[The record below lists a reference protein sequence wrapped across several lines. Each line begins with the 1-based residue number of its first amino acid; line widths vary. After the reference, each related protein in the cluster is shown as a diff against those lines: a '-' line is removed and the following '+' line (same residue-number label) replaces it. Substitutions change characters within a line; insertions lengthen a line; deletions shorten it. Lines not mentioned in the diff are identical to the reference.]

1 MPKLTNQ
8 FIANRCGNPGVYLR
22 AVSYF
27 QEGAVKDLCYDN
39 DLECYYARVDGSE
52 RYTVTIFCNS
62 LGNIEDVD
70 CNCFAF
76 YSYSGYCKHI
86 AAVLLAINTADPQV
100 IKTEEEA
107 LVEDLLG
114 FFTAKT
120 PGDSGKKPLKLEVT
134 IRIEK
139 PRYYFGNSRRYV
151 SLKIGET
158 KTYVVKSIDRLI
170 SAVQQ
175 GEELYFGQNFTY
187 HPAAHTF
194 SPGER
199 RAFDFFVQLYEF
211 SRQADRSV
219 HYSILRGKEVMLT
232 DELLRR
238 LFLQLKESSFTL
250 EIDGKV
256 YPGLVIIDTPPPL
269 QFLLQETQGELQLS
283 LDKGEAIIPLTG
295 ESDFVLFGDKV
306 YHLGKTQQSILP
318 PLLKAF
324 QKKNDYTLKVAAPQ
338 VDRFISAVLP
348 ALETRA
354 ALEITPSLKKRLY
367 RPALKPKAYLD
378 YLDGSITARLHF
390 VYGEVTINPF
400 DTAKT
405 KNSGERILVRD
416 TEWEQ
421 QVLSVFEQAEFKI
434 KGQVMH
440 LDDAEGIWRFMDEG
454 LSVLQRCA
462 EVYHSDSFRQAGM
475 RPAPRFSGRIGLDWK
490 LDLLELNLELEG
502 IERDE
507 LDQIWQSV
515 KEKRKYYR
523 LRDGTLLSLEGE
535 GVAQMARLADALELQ
550 PSDLKKGS
558 VKLPKRQALHLDQM
572 IRDHE
577 LTTISRDEAVE
588 KLVRL
593 IRHPEEAGYPT
604 PPSLSGVLRDYQ
616 STGFQWLKALSS
628 CGFGGILADDMG
640 LGKTLQAI
648 ALILSQRQESQAPLT
663 PVLVVAPA
671 SVIYNWEAEIK
682 KFAPELK
689 ARVIA
694 GTKAERRELLSR
706 LMEADVLITSY
717 PLLRRDSA
725 EYGTLHFSCCF
736 FDEAQYIKNPHS
748 QTAQCARKIKAQ
760 QRFALT
766 GTPMENSL
774 IELWSIFQ
782 CIMPGYLHSH
792 QKFIN
797 KYGGSGASVDP
808 QVREAA
814 SQMLA
819 AKVRPFILRRLKGD
833 VLAELPPKIEHRL
846 LSDLTRDQKKLYTA
860 YLEKLRG
867 EALLGI
873 EGEGFDKSRIKIL
886 AGLTRLRQICC
897 HPSLFVENYRGESA
911 KLLQLQE
918 LLREAVD
925 GGHRILLFSQFT
937 EMLKLIKEM
946 LNREG
951 YRYLYL
957 DGSVKTG
964 DRLQLVDS
972 FNNGDAEIFLI
983 SLKAGGTGLNLTGAD
998 IVVQYDLWWNPA
1010 VEEQAA
1016 GRAHRIGQEKVV
1028 QVIRLLAKGTI
1039 EEKIYEMQQKKKE
1052 LIERVIQPGE
1062 TFLSA
1067 MNENDIR
1074 HILDL

>member
-1 MPKLTNQ
+1 MLKLTNQ
-8 FIANRCGNPGVYLR
+8 VIANRCGNPGVYLH

-27 QEGAVKDLCYDN
+27 QDGAVKNLCYDEE
-39 DLECYYARVDGSE
+39 LECYCARVDGSE
-52 RYTVTIFCNS
+52 RYSVEIFCDS
-62 LGNIEDVD
+62 QGRIEDVD

-76 YSYSGYCKHI
+76 YSYSGYCKHV
-86 AAVLLAINTADPQV
+86 AAVLLAINAADPQS

-107 LVEDLLG
+107 LVEDLLV
-114 FFTAKT
+114 FYTAKT
-120 PGDSGKKPLKLEVT
+120 LGVSEKKALKLEVT
-134 IRIEK
+134 IRMEK
-139 PRYYFGNSRRYV
+139 PRYYFDKTRCFV

-158 KTYVVKSIDRLI
+158 KTYVVKSIDNLVT
-170 SAVQQ
+170 AVLQN
-175 GEELYFGQNFTY
+175 EELCFGQNFTY
-187 HPAAHTF
+187 QPSVHTF
-194 SPGER
+194 SPGDR

-211 SRQADRSV
+211 SRQTDRSV
-219 HYSILRGKEVMLT
+219 HYSNLRGKEITLT

-238 LFLQLKESSFTL
+238 LFFQLKESSFAL
-250 EIDGKV
+250 IIDGEI
-256 YPGLVIIDTPPPL
+256 YPGLTIADADPPL
-269 QFLLQETQGELQLS
+269 QFLLQEDQGKLQLT
-283 LDKGEAIIPLTG
+283 LEKEKTIIPLTE
-295 ESDFVLFGDKV
+295 ESDYVLIGDKV
-306 YHLGKTQQSILP
+306 YHLQQTPQGAVL
-318 PLLKAF
+318 PLLQAF
-324 QKKNDYTLKVAAPQ
+324 QKKNEHTLNILAPQ

-354 ALEITPSLKKRLY
+354 ALNITPSLQKRLY
-367 RPALKPKAYLD
+367 RPALQPQAYLD

-390 VYGEVTINPF
+390 VYGEVTVNPF
-400 DTAKT
+400 DTARAE
-405 KNSGERILVRD
+405 NGGERILVRD
-416 TEWEQ
+416 SEREQ
-421 QVLSVFEQAEFKI
+421 LVLSVFEQAEFKI

-440 LDDAEGIWRFMDEG
+440 LDDIEGIWLFMEEG
-454 LSVLQRCA
+454 LLALRRCA
-462 EVYHSDSFRQAGM
+462 EVYYSDSFKQAGI
-475 RPAPRFSGRIGLDWK
+475 RPAPRFTGRIGLDWK

-502 IERDE
+502 IEREE

-515 KEKRKYYR
+515 REKRKYYR

-535 GVAQMARLADALELQ
+535 GVEQMARLADALELQ
-550 PSDLKKGS
+550 PSDLRKGS
-558 VKLPKRQALHLDQM
+558 IKLPKRQAFHLDQM
-572 IRDHE
+572 IRDHD

-593 IRHPEEAGYPT
+593 IRHPEEAGFLL
-604 PPSLSGVLRDYQ
+604 PPSLAKVLRDYQ
-616 STGFQWLKALSS
+616 RTGFQWLKALSS

-648 ALILSQRQESQAPLT
+648 ALILSQRQESAAPLL

-671 SVIYNWEAEIK
+671 SVIYNWEAEIR

-689 ARVIA
+689 ARVMS
-694 GTKAERRELLSR
+694 GTKAERREMLSR
-706 LMEADVLITSY
+706 VLEADVVITSY

-725 EYGTLHFSCCF
+725 DYSALQFSCCF

-748 QTAQCARKIKAQ
+748 QTAQCARKLNSKQ
-760 QRFALT
+760 CFALT

-792 QKFIN
+792 QKFMQ
-797 KYGGSGASVDP
+797 KYGGSAASVD
-808 QVREAA
+808 QQIQEGA

-819 AKVRPFILRRLKGD
+819 AKIRPFILRRLKKD

-846 LSDLTRDQKKLYTA
+846 LSELTRDQKKLYTA

-873 EGEGFDKSRIKIL
+873 EGDGFDKNRIKIL

-897 HPSLFVENYRGESA
+897 HPALFVENYQGESA

-946 LNREG
+946 LKRER
-951 YRYLYL
+951 YHYLYM

-964 DRLQLVDS
+964 ERLQLVDS
-972 FNNGDAEIFLI
+972 FNNGDTEIFLI

-998 IVVQYDLWWNPA
+998 IVIQYDLWWNPA

-1028 QVIRLLAKGTI
+1028 QVIRLLAKDTI

-1062 TFLSA
+1062 TFLTA
-1067 MNENDIR
+1067 MSESDIR
-1074 HILDL
+1074 HLLDL